1 MRQGLAAAPVPA
13 QVRSVRA
20 WRRSWLL
27 GFATAVVQRVRT
39 AEQHATAE
47 AVSPA
52 AGLGSRAEL
61 VLADRQQIIK
71 RNLGLA
77 YPMTRRTR
85 ITYSGSGYGDGFA
98 KGSQADLGGQRLR
111 GGSARA
117 LGPETR

>member
-61 VLADRQQIIK
+61 VLADRQQIIE